1 MKKNEVKSKILRT
14 AGHLFYTQG
23 YNSTGIN
30 QIIDESD
37 IARGSLYNHF
47 KSKTDLLHD
56 YLKDLDNDWFDK
68 LHKHIDNIE
77 DSKEK
82 ILGIFDFRINRQLT
96 NNFGGCPFIK
106 VSAEVPAGDARSF
119 EIIGQNKMRLRDLI
133 LEILQHVHFKTSSMP
148 REQLANMLYMLMEGA
163 TVTANFQKNESMM
176 IQAKN
181 GASSLLNSI

>member
-1 MKKNEVKSKILRT
+1 MKKNEVKSKILKT

-47 KSKTDLLHD
+47 KSKTDLLHS
-56 YLKDLDNDWFDK
+56 YLEDSDIDWFEK
-68 LHKHIDNIE
+68 LHQHIDSIE
-77 DSKEK
+77 DPREK
-82 ILGIFDFRINRQLT
+82 ILGIFDFRINRQVT

-106 VSAEVPAGDARSF
+106 VSAEVPSDDNRSF
-119 EIIGQNKMRLRDLI
+119 QIINRNKMRLRNLI
-133 LEILQHVHFKTSSMP
+133 QTILTDVHLKTRAVSQ
-148 REQLANMLYMLMEGA
+148 EQLADMLYMLMEGA

-181 GASSLLNSI
+181 GAASLLNTL